1 MSNLSINNKTGNEV
15 TLGLPKGN
23 KFDKGRK
30 HINNSD
36 EHRLT
41 LVVTCINF
49 HILVDAKIYKE

>member
-1 MSNLSINNKTGNEV
+1 M
-15 TLGLPKGN
+15 TLGLPKGI

-30 HINNSD
+30 QINNSG

-49 HILVDAKIYKE
+49 HILVDTKIYKE